1 MRSSIPVDKTVP
13 APACTS
19 QECKAEVTMAVAFV
33 RKRLGVAVFSVET
46 GILSFAEQLEHDVS
60 VTTAIV

>member
-1 MRSSIPVDKTVP
+1 
-13 APACTS
+13 
-19 QECKAEVTMAVAFV
+19 MAVAFV